1 MDIEKTKSD
10 FSELM
15 KEFSWE
21 APTYD
26 IYQANRDPLEKDIF
40 NVEGDDPSEIFVREL
55 IQNSLDA
62 KLKTNNDPVHLELE
76 VIDFEKL
83 SQNEKIKMFK
93 PQRNDY

>member
-1 MDIEKTKSD
+1 MILIIPSPLINNLRMDIEKTKSD

-40 NVEGDDPSEIFVREL
+40 NVEGDDPSEIL
-55 IQNSLDA
+55 
-62 KLKTNNDPVHLELE
+62 LE
-76 VIDFEKL
+76 
-83 SQNEKIKMFK
+83 N
-93 PQRNDY
+93 